1 MKFTL
6 SWLKEYIDFNISV
19 DELTDRLTMLGLEVD
34 DVVVL
39 HEDLGAIKVGQVLNV
54 APHPNADRL
63 TVCEV
68 DTGGEVRQVVCGA
81 PNVKSGLR
89 VAVALAGTKLPSKM
103 KVKEASIR
111 GVVSQGMLCSE
122 KELGISD
129 DHSGIMELPDSAGIG
144 KPLIEALGLKDT
156 LIEVDLT
163 PNRPDCASVI
173 GIAREV
179 AGFANGKLKLPI
191 NNSLPAL
198 DGVDLPFEVE
208 IKAPDDCPRY
218 AARLLRNVKIGP
230 SPWWLKKRLLAVG
243 LRPINNIVDIT
254 NFVMMEFGQPLHAF
268 DYHQLSGAK
277 IVVRRAE
284 AGEKFTTL
292 DSIEHELDS
301 ETLLICDR
309 GKPVAIAGIMGGEN
323 SGVTDRTTDILL
335 ESAYFNPVSI
345 RRTARQLNLATDS
358 SYRFERGVDPAGVPK
373 AMERAVQLMV
383 EIADADALPGGIDCQ
398 IAKGLVPPAI
408 QLRVDRAN
416 ALLGM
421 NLSAEKMVS
430 MLNGIE
436 IQVEIKDPN
445 ILIVHPPTFRVDL
458 EREIDLVEEVARLV
472 GFNEIPS
479 VLPLIPMSL
488 PTKDE
493 GRELCRRLAGA
504 MTALGY
510 YEAVNYSFVTKKH
523 FDQMRLPVDDPGR
536 NAVQLLNPLT
546 EDQNIMRTMLLP
558 GLLENLKR
566 NVNRQNNDIRLF
578 EIGKTFHPVS
588 GTSDPDASQPVEKTY
603 LTAVLSG
610 RRYPNSPMLHYGTEP
625 VDVYDVKGT
634 GEVLLRE
641 LRLQEIDFE
650 VAAEKDR
657 HMPEYIAA
665 DSLIKI
671 SSGKL
676 EIGKLGKIHSEVLK
690 SFGIK
695 QDVFFFE
702 LNLDDILRLAPAR
715 KGFRQLPKFPAV
727 KRDMAILVSDQI
739 AVGNILQAIK
749 TSNEPL
755 LEEAEIFDIYRGKSI
770 KTGFK
775 SVAISLSYRS
785 DKKTLDDKTVDKVH
799 QKLFSIIESNFNAK
813 LREAGEK

>member
-6 SWLKEYIDFNISV
+6 SWLKEYIDFDISV
-19 DELTDRLTMLGLEVD
+19 AELTDRLTMLGLEVD

-39 HEDLGAIKVGQVLNV
+39 HEDLGAIKVGRVLNV
-54 APHPNADRL
+54 IPHPNADRL

-89 VAVALAGTKLPSKM
+89 VAVALAGTRLPSKM
-103 KVKEASIR
+103 DVKEASIR
-111 GVVSQGMLCSE
+111 GVTSKGMLCSE

-129 DHSGIMELPDSAGIG
+129 DHAGIMELPDSSEIG
-144 KPLIEALGLKDT
+144 KPLVEALDLKDT

-179 AGFANGKLKLPI
+179 AGFINGKLNLPI
-191 NNSLPAL
+191 NESLPVL
-198 DGVDLPFEVE
+198 DGIDLPFAVE
-208 IKAPDDCPRY
+208 IKAPVDCPRY

-268 DYHQLSGAK
+268 DYQQLSGAK
-277 IVVRRAE
+277 VVVRRAE

-292 DSIEHELDS
+292 DSVERELDS
-301 ETLLICDR
+301 DTLLICD
-309 GKPVAIAGIMGGEN
+309 GKKPVAIAGIMGGEN
-323 SGVTDRTTDILL
+323 SEVTDRTTDILL

-373 AMERAVQLMV
+373 AMERAVRLMV
-383 EIADADALPGGIDCQ
+383 EIAGADLLPGGIDCRVTKEM
-398 IAKGLVPPAI
+398 APPAI
-408 QLRVDRAN
+408 QLRVDRTN

-421 NLSAEKMVS
+421 KLSAEKIVS

-436 IQVEIKDPN
+436 IQVEIKDRN

-458 EREIDLVEEVARLV
+458 EREVDLVEEVARLV

-488 PTKDE
+488 PARDE
-493 GRELCRRLAGA
+493 GRELCRRLAGT

-510 YEAVNYSFVTKKH
+510 YEAVNYSFVTQKH
-523 FDQMRLPVDDPGR
+523 FDQMRLPADDPAR

-558 GLLENLKR
+558 GLLDNLKW

-588 GTSDPDASQPVEKTY
+588 GTSDPEASQPAEKTC
-603 LTAVLSG
+603 LTAVLRG

-625 VDVYDVKGT
+625 IDVYDVKGT
-634 GEVLLRE
+634 VEVLLQE

-650 VAAEKDR
+650 VATEKDK
-657 HMPEYIAA
+657 HMPQYIAA
-665 DSLIKI
+665 DSLIRI
-671 SSGKL
+671 SSGDL
-676 EIGKLGKIHSEVLK
+676 EIGKFGEIRSEVLK

-702 LNLDDILRLAPAR
+702 LNLDHILQLAPAR
-715 KGFRQLPKFPAV
+715 KSFRQLPRFPAV
-727 KRDMAILVSDQI
+727 KRDMAILVSDQVP
-739 AVGNILQAIK
+739 VGNILQAIK

-755 LEEAEIFDIYRGKSI
+755 LEEAEIFDIYRGESI

-785 DKKTLDDKTVDKVH
+785 DKKTLDDKTVDKIH